1 MAKKSFYS
9 HKKNTNIENF
19 GNTKTKTIE
28 NFGIFNKLSIE
39 NFGIFLFISLIIINL
54 LLSLQQ
60 IHTEMAERVFRRKI
74 YEQMLDWKKNQHGTT
89 ALLIRGARRVG
100 KSTIAEEFARNEY
113 DNYLLIDFSKAP
125 QHIHHLFKDISDLDY
140 IFTQLQLNYHTNLKP
155 QKSVIIFD
163 EIQKQPL
170 ARQAIKTLVSDG
182 RYDYIE
188 TGSLL
193 SIKKKKEN
201 ILIPSEETRIDM
213 YPMDYEE
220 FRWALGD
227 NDTIP
232 LLHKIFESKQP
243 LGDDTNRKMMR
254 DFRLYVLVGG
264 MPQAVNDYLD
274 TQNLSIVD
282 QRKRSILEL
291 YDEDFYNLDPT
302 GQTSDLFHGIPS
314 QLNSN
319 ASRYQVSSVI
329 TGGKLDRLTEQIAIL
344 KDSMTVNLA
353 YHAND
358 PSAGLASHI
367 NKNLFKLYCGDTGL
381 FVTLAFW
388 DDAFTENVI
397 YQKLLNDKLKADVGY
412 VYENIVSQM
421 LIASGHKLY
430 YHTWPTASGKHNY
443 EIDFLLSRQAKVC
456 PIEVKSSLSKIHT
469 SIDEFQKK
477 FSSRI
482 LQRFLL
488 HPKDIRK
495 EQDLIY
501 LPLYMTMFL

>member
-1 MAKKSFYS
+1 M
-9 HKKNTNIENF
+9 HR
-19 GNTKTKTIE
+19 
-28 NFGIFNKLSIE
+28 IFK
-39 NFGIFLFISLIIINL
+39 
-54 LLSLQQ
+54 Q
-60 IHTEMAERVFRRKI
+60 TDMAERILKRKI
-74 YEQMLDWKKNQHGTT
+74 YEQMLNWKRNQHGTT

-100 KSTIAEEFARNEY
+100 KSTIAEEFARREY
-113 DNYLLIDFSKAP
+113 DSYMLVDFSKAP
-125 QHIHHLFKDISDLDY
+125 QTIHRLFEDVSDLDY
-140 IFTQLQLNYHTNLKP
+140 IFTQLQLNYRKSLKP
-155 QKSVIIFD
+155 HKSVIIFD

-170 ARQAIKTLVSDG
+170 ARQAIKTLVADG

-193 SIKKKKEN
+193 SIKKKKKN

-232 LLHKIFESKQP
+232 LLRTMFDSLRP
-243 LGDDTNRKMMR
+243 LGDDTNRRMMR

-282 QRKRSILEL
+282 QRKRSILDL
-291 YDEDFYNLDPT
+291 YDEDFYELDPS
-302 GQTSDLFHGIPS
+302 GQTSDLFHAIPA

-329 TGGKLDRLTEQIAIL
+329 AGGKLDRLREQITIL

-353 YHAND
+353 FHAND

-367 NKNLFKLYCGDTGL
+367 NRDQFKLYCGDTGL

-397 YQKLLNDKLKADVGY
+397 YQKLLGDKLNADVGY
-412 VYENIVSQM
+412 VYENVVSQM
-421 LIASGHKLY
+421 LIAAGRKLY
-430 YHTWPTASGKHNY
+430 YHTWPTPSGKHNY
-443 EIDFLLSRQAKVC
+443 EIDFLLSRQAKIC
-456 PIEVKSSLSKIHT
+456 PIEVKSSTSNVHT

-477 FSSRI
+477 YSSRI
-482 LQRFLL
+482 QQRYLL
-488 HPKDIRK
+488 HSKDIRK
-495 EQDLIY
+495 EQDLIC

>member
-1 MAKKSFYS
+1 
-9 HKKNTNIENF
+9 
-19 GNTKTKTIE
+19 
-28 NFGIFNKLSIE
+28 
-39 NFGIFLFISLIIINL
+39 
-54 LLSLQQ
+54 
-60 IHTEMAERVFRRKI
+60 MAERIFKRKI
-74 YEQMLDWKKNQHGTT
+74 YERMLDWKRNQHGTT

-100 KSTIAEEFARNEY
+100 KSTIAEEFARREY
-113 DNYLLIDFSKAP
+113 DSYMLVDFSKAS
-125 QHIHHLFKDISDLDY
+125 QAIHRLFEDVSDLDY
-140 IFTQLQLNYHTNLKP
+140 IFTQLQLNYRTSLKP
-155 QKSVIIFD
+155 HKSVIIFD

-170 ARQAIKTLVSDG
+170 ARQAIKTLVADG
-182 RYDYIE
+182 RYNYIE

-193 SIKKKKEN
+193 SIKKKKKN

-232 LLHKIFESKQP
+232 LLRTMFENRQP
-243 LGDDTNRKMMR
+243 LGDDTNRRMMR

-282 QRKRSILEL
+282 QRKRSILDL
-291 YDEDFYNLDPT
+291 YDEDFYDLDPS
-302 GQTSDLFHGIPS
+302 GQTSDLFHAIPA

-329 TGGKLDRLTEQIAIL
+329 AGGKIDRLREQITIL
-344 KDSMTVNLA
+344 KDSMTANLA

-367 NKNLFKLYCGDTGL
+367 NKDQFKLYCGDTGL

-397 YQKLLNDKLKADVGY
+397 YQKLLGDKLNADVGY
-412 VYENIVSQM
+412 VYENVVSQM
-421 LIASGHKLY
+421 LTAAGHKLY
-430 YHTWPTASGKHNY
+430 YHTWPTPSGKHNY

-456 PIEVKSSLSKIHT
+456 PIEVKSSASNVHT

-482 LQRFLL
+482 YQRYLL
-488 HPKDIRK
+488 HAKDIRK
-495 EQDLIY
+495 NNDLIC
-501 LPLYMTMFL
+501 LPFYMTMFL

>member
-1 MAKKSFYS
+1 
-9 HKKNTNIENF
+9 
-19 GNTKTKTIE
+19 
-28 NFGIFNKLSIE
+28 
-39 NFGIFLFISLIIINL
+39 
-54 LLSLQQ
+54 
-60 IHTEMAERVFRRKI
+60 MAERIFKRKI
-74 YEQMLDWKKNQHGTT
+74 YEQMLAWKRNQHGTT
-89 ALLIRGARRVG
+89 ALMIRGARRVG
-100 KSTIAEEFARNEY
+100 KSTIAKDFAQREY
-113 DNYLLIDFSKAP
+113 DSYLLVDFSNAP
-125 QHIHHLFKDISDLDY
+125 QSVHRLFEDVSNLDY
-140 IFTQLQLNYHTNLKP
+140 IFTQLQLNYHTILKP
-155 QKSVIIFD
+155 HKSVIIFD

-170 ARQAIKTLVSDG
+170 ARQAIKTLVADG
-182 RYDYIE
+182 RFDYIE

-193 SIKKKKEN
+193 SIKKKKKD

-220 FRWALGD
+220 FLWALGD

-232 LLHKIFESKQP
+232 LLRTMFDARQP
-243 LGDDTNRKMMR
+243 LGNDTNRRLLR

-264 MPQAVNDYLD
+264 MPQAINDYLN

-291 YDEDFYNLDPT
+291 YDEDFYELDPT
-302 GQTSDLFHGIPS
+302 GQTSDLFHAIPA

-319 ASRYQVSSVI
+319 ALRYQVSSVI
-329 TGGKLDRLTEQIAIL
+329 SGGKIDRLREQITIL
-344 KDSMTVNLA
+344 KDSMVANIA

-367 NKNLFKLYCGDTGL
+367 NRNQFKLYCGDTGL

-397 YQKLLNDKLKADVGY
+397 YQKFLSDKLNADVGY
-412 VYENIVSQM
+412 VYENAVSQM
-421 LIASGHKLY
+421 LTATGHKLY

-443 EIDFLLSRQAKVC
+443 EIDFLLSCKAKVC
-456 PIEVKSSLSKIHT
+456 PIEVKSSISNKHV
-469 SIDEFQKK
+469 SIDEFQNK

-482 LQRFLL
+482 LQRYLI

-495 EQDLIY
+495 DQDLLCI
-501 LPLYMTMFL
+501 PIYMTPFL

>member
-1 MAKKSFYS
+1 
-9 HKKNTNIENF
+9 
-19 GNTKTKTIE
+19 
-28 NFGIFNKLSIE
+28 
-39 NFGIFLFISLIIINL
+39 
-54 LLSLQQ
+54 
-60 IHTEMAERVFRRKI
+60 MAERIFKRKI
-74 YEQMLDWKKNQHGTT
+74 YEQMLSWKRNQHGTT

-100 KSTIAEEFARNEY
+100 KSTIAEEFARREY
-113 DNYLLIDFSKAP
+113 DSYMLVDFSKAP
-125 QHIHHLFKDISDLDY
+125 QTIHRLFEDVSDLDY
-140 IFTQLQLNYHTNLKP
+140 IFTQLQLNYRKSLKP
-155 QKSVIIFD
+155 HKSVIIFD

-170 ARQAIKTLVSDG
+170 ARQAIKTLVADG

-193 SIKKKKEN
+193 SIKKKKKN

-232 LLHKIFESKQP
+232 LLRTMFDRLRP
-243 LGDDTNRKMMR
+243 LGDDTNRRMMR

-282 QRKRSILEL
+282 QRKRSILDL
-291 YDEDFYNLDPT
+291 YDEDFYELDSS
-302 GQTSDLFHGIPS
+302 GQTSDLFHAIPA

-329 TGGKLDRLTEQIAIL
+329 AGGKLDRLREQITIL
-344 KDSMTVNLA
+344 KDSMTVNIA

-367 NKNLFKLYCGDTGL
+367 NRDQFKLYCGDTGL

-397 YQKLLNDKLKADVGY
+397 YQKLLGDKLNADVGY
-412 VYENIVSQM
+412 VYENVVSQM
-421 LIASGHKLY
+421 LTAAGHKLY
-430 YHTWPTASGKHNY
+430 YHTWPTPSGKHNY

-456 PIEVKSSLSKIHT
+456 PIEVKSSASNVHT

-482 LQRFLL
+482 YQRYLL
-488 HPKDIRK
+488 HAKDIRK
-495 EQDLIY
+495 NNDLIC
-501 LPLYMTMFL
+501 LPFYMTMFL

>member
-1 MAKKSFYS
+1 
-9 HKKNTNIENF
+9 
-19 GNTKTKTIE
+19 
-28 NFGIFNKLSIE
+28 
-39 NFGIFLFISLIIINL
+39 
-54 LLSLQQ
+54 
-60 IHTEMAERVFRRKI
+60 
-74 YEQMLDWKKNQHGTT
+74 MLDWKRNQHGTT

-100 KSTIAEEFARNEY
+100 KSTIAEEFARREY
-113 DNYLLIDFSKAP
+113 DSYMLVDFSKAS
-125 QHIHHLFKDISDLDY
+125 QAIHRLFEDVSDLDY
-140 IFTQLQLNYHTNLKP
+140 IFTQLQLNYRKSLKP
-155 QKSVIIFD
+155 HKSVIIFD

-170 ARQAIKTLVSDG
+170 ARQAIKTLVADG
-182 RYDYIE
+182 RYNYIE

-193 SIKKKKEN
+193 SIKKKKKN

-232 LLHKIFESKQP
+232 LLRTMFENRQP
-243 LGDDTNRKMMR
+243 LGDDTNRRMMR

-282 QRKRSILEL
+282 QRKRSILDL
-291 YDEDFYNLDPT
+291 YDEDFYDLDPS
-302 GQTSDLFHGIPS
+302 GQTSDLFHAIPA

-329 TGGKLDRLTEQIAIL
+329 AGGKIDRLREQITIL
-344 KDSMTVNLA
+344 KDSMTANLA

-367 NKNLFKLYCGDTGL
+367 NKDQFKLYCGDTGL

-397 YQKLLNDKLKADVGY
+397 YQKLLGDKLNADVGY
-412 VYENIVSQM
+412 VYENVVSQM
-421 LIASGHKLY
+421 LTAAGHKLY
-430 YHTWPTASGKHNY
+430 YHTWPTPSGKHNY

-456 PIEVKSSLSKIHT
+456 PIEVKSSASNVHT

-482 LQRFLL
+482 YQRYLL
-488 HPKDIRK
+488 HAKDIRK
-495 EQDLIY
+495 NNDLIC
-501 LPLYMTMFL
+501 LPFYMTMFL

>member
-1 MAKKSFYS
+1 MADRKFK
-9 HKKNTNIENF
+9 
-19 GNTKTKTIE
+19 
-28 NFGIFNKLSIE
+28 
-39 NFGIFLFISLIIINL
+39 
-54 LLSLQQ
+54 
-60 IHTEMAERVFRRKI
+60 RKI
-74 YEQMLDWKKNQHGTT
+74 YEQMLNWKNNQHGST
-89 ALLIRGARRVG
+89 ALLIRGARRIG

-113 DNYLLIDFSKAP
+113 DSYLLVDFSKAP
-125 QHIHHLFKDISDLDY
+125 RNIHRLFEDVSDLDY
-140 IFTQLQLNYHTNLKP
+140 IFAQLQLNYRKSLKP
-155 QKSVIIFD
+155 RKSVIIFD

-170 ARQAIKTLVSDG
+170 ARQAIKTLVDDG

-193 SIKKKKEN
+193 SIKNKKKN

-220 FRWALGD
+220 FRWAMGD
-227 NDTIP
+227 MDTIP
-232 LLHKIFESKQP
+232 LLRTMYEKKQP
-243 LGDDTNRKMMR
+243 LGDDTNRRMIR
-254 DFRLYVLVGG
+254 DFRLYVLIGG

-282 QRKRSILEL
+282 QRKRSILDL
-291 YDEDFYNLDPT
+291 YDEDFYDLDPT
-302 GQTSDLFHGIPS
+302 GQTSSLFHAIPA

-329 TGGKLDRLTEQIAIL
+329 AGGKMDRLREQIIIL

-353 YHAND
+353 FHAND

-367 NKNLFKLYCGDTGL
+367 NKDLFKLYCGDTGL

-397 YQKLLNDKLKADVGY
+397 YQKLLNDKLNADIGY
-412 VYENIVSQM
+412 VYENAISQM
-421 LIASGHKLY
+421 LVATRHKLY
-430 YHTWPTASGKHNY
+430 YHTWPTPSGKHNY

-456 PIEVKSSLSKIHT
+456 PIEVKSSASNTHV

-482 LQRFLL
+482 CQRYLL
-488 HPKDIRK
+488 HAKDIRK
-495 EQDLIY
+495 EQDLLY
-501 LPLYMTMFL
+501 LPLYMAMFI

>member
-1 MAKKSFYS
+1 
-9 HKKNTNIENF
+9 
-19 GNTKTKTIE
+19 
-28 NFGIFNKLSIE
+28 
-39 NFGIFLFISLIIINL
+39 
-54 LLSLQQ
+54 
-60 IHTEMAERVFRRKI
+60 
-74 YEQMLDWKKNQHGTT
+74 MLDWKRNQHGTT

-100 KSTIAEEFARNEY
+100 KSTIAEEFARREY
-113 DNYLLIDFSKAP
+113 DSYMLVDFSKAP
-125 QHIHHLFKDISDLDY
+125 QAIHRLFEDVSDLDY
-140 IFTQLQLNYHTNLKP
+140 IFTQLQLNYRKSLKP
-155 QKSVIIFD
+155 HKSVIIFD

-170 ARQAIKTLVSDG
+170 ARQAIKTLVADG

-193 SIKKKKEN
+193 SIKKKKKN

-213 YPMDYEE
+213 FPMDYEE

-232 LLHKIFESKQP
+232 LLRTMFENRQP
-243 LGDDTNRKMMR
+243 LSDDTNRRMMR
-254 DFRLYVLVGG
+254 EFRLYVLVGG

-282 QRKRSILEL
+282 QRKRSILDL
-291 YDEDFYNLDPT
+291 YDEDFYELDSS
-302 GQTSDLFHGIPS
+302 GQTSDLFHAIPA

-329 TGGKLDRLTEQIAIL
+329 AGGKLDRLREQITIL

-367 NKNLFKLYCGDTGL
+367 NRDQFKLYCGDTGL

-388 DDAFTENVI
+388 DDAFIENVI
-397 YQKLLNDKLKADVGY
+397 YQKLLGDKLNADVGY
-412 VYENIVSQM
+412 VYENVVSQM
-421 LIASGHKLY
+421 LTAAGHKLY
-430 YHTWPTASGKHNY
+430 YHTWPTPSGKHNY

-456 PIEVKSSLSKIHT
+456 PIEVKSSTSNVHT

-482 LQRFLL
+482 YLRYLL
-488 HPKDIRK
+488 HAKDIRK
-495 EQDLIY
+495 EQDLLC
-501 LPLYMTMFL
+501 LPLYMTMFI

>member
-1 MAKKSFYS
+1 
-9 HKKNTNIENF
+9 
-19 GNTKTKTIE
+19 
-28 NFGIFNKLSIE
+28 
-39 NFGIFLFISLIIINL
+39 
-54 LLSLQQ
+54 
-60 IHTEMAERVFRRKI
+60 MAERIFKRKI
-74 YEQMLDWKKNQHGTT
+74 YEQMLNWKKNQHGTT

-100 KSTIAEEFARNEY
+100 KSTIAEEFARKEY
-113 DNYLLIDFSKAP
+113 ESYLLVDFSKAS
-125 QHIHHLFKDISDLDY
+125 QSVHKLFEDISDLDY
-140 IFTQLQLNYHTNLKP
+140 IFTQLQLTYRKSLKP
-155 QKSVIIFD
+155 HKSVIIFD

-170 ARQAIKTLVSDG
+170 ARQAIKSLVADG

-193 SIKKKKEN
+193 SIKRKGKGQKGPKKN

-213 YPMDYEE
+213 FPMDYQE

-227 NDTIP
+227 EDTIP
-232 LLHKIFESKQP
+232 LLRTMFETRQP
-243 LGDDTNRKMMR
+243 LGDATNRKMMR

-274 TQNLSIVD
+274 THDLSVVD
-282 QRKRSILEL
+282 QRKRSILDL
-291 YDEDFYNLDPT
+291 YDEDFYDLDPS
-302 GQTSDLFHGIPS
+302 GQTSDLFHAIPA

-329 TGGKLDRLTEQIAIL
+329 AGGKIDRLREQIAIL
-344 KDSMTVNLA
+344 KDSMTANIA

-367 NKNLFKLYCGDTGL
+367 NRDQFKLYCGDTGL

-397 YQKLLNDKLKADVGY
+397 YQKLLSDKLNADVGY
-412 VYENIVSQM
+412 VYENVISQM
-421 LIASGHKLY
+421 LVAGRHKLY
-430 YHTWPTASGKHNY
+430 YHTWPTPSGKHNY

-456 PIEVKSSLSKIHT
+456 PIEVKSSTSNVHT

-482 LQRFLL
+482 YQRYLL
-488 HPKDIRK
+488 HAKDMRR
-495 EQDLIY
+495 EQDLLC
-501 LPLYMTMFL
+501 LPLYMALFL

>member
-1 MAKKSFYS
+1 
-9 HKKNTNIENF
+9 
-19 GNTKTKTIE
+19 
-28 NFGIFNKLSIE
+28 
-39 NFGIFLFISLIIINL
+39 
-54 LLSLQQ
+54 
-60 IHTEMAERVFRRKI
+60 MAERIFKRKI
-74 YEQMLDWKKNQHGTT
+74 YERMLDWKRNQHGTT

-100 KSTIAEEFARNEY
+100 KSTIAEEFARREY
-113 DNYLLIDFSKAP
+113 DSYMLVDFSKAS
-125 QHIHHLFKDISDLDY
+125 QAIHRLFEDVSDLDY
-140 IFTQLQLNYHTNLKP
+140 IFTQLQLNYRKSLKP
-155 QKSVIIFD
+155 HKSVIIFD

-170 ARQAIKTLVSDG
+170 ARQAIKTLVADG
-182 RYDYIE
+182 RYNYIE

-193 SIKKKKEN
+193 SIKKKKKN

-232 LLHKIFESKQP
+232 LLRTMFENRQP
-243 LGDDTNRKMMR
+243 LGDDTNRRMMR

-282 QRKRSILEL
+282 QRKRSILDL
-291 YDEDFYNLDPT
+291 YDEDFYDLDPS
-302 GQTSDLFHGIPS
+302 GQTSDLFHAIPA

-329 TGGKLDRLTEQIAIL
+329 AGGKIDRLREQITIL
-344 KDSMTVNLA
+344 KDSMTANLA

-367 NKNLFKLYCGDTGL
+367 NKDQFKLYCGDTGL

-397 YQKLLNDKLKADVGY
+397 YQKLLGDKLNADVGY
-412 VYENIVSQM
+412 VYENVVSQM
-421 LIASGHKLY
+421 LTAAGHKLY
-430 YHTWPTASGKHNY
+430 YHTWPTPSGKHNY

-456 PIEVKSSLSKIHT
+456 PIEVKSSASNVHT

-482 LQRFLL
+482 YQRYLL
-488 HPKDIRK
+488 HAKDIRK
-495 EQDLIY
+495 NNDLIC
-501 LPLYMTMFL
+501 LPFYMTMFL